1 MKLTDNQRGLLQD
14 AADDSLMTLHPSY
27 SGRGMYGKTCLGV
40 SGTFSGLIAF
50 VMYVSAD
57 DPDLA
62 GELTSVSWDDLGLD
76 KIYYWTAIEGE

>member
-1 MKLTDNQRGLLQD
+1 
-14 AADDSLMTLHPSY
+14 
-27 SGRGMYGKTCLGV
+27 MYGKTCLGV